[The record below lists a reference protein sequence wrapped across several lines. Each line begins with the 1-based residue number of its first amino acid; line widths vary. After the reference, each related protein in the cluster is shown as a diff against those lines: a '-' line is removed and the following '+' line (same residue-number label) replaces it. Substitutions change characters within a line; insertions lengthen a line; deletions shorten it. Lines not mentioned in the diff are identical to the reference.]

1 MVKKL
6 TGKNIGGMIFLLV
19 ILFIGLALGSYS
31 YTKSVSL
38 DGMKGTNKLHNQF
51 SDINVPKQQSNTQVN
66 TNCIQRDS
74 INNPA
79 ELLPA
84 PSNNQFSN
92 LQTNNSLQNVNLLKA
107 GHHIGIDTVGQSLR
121 NANLQLRSE
130 PANPRINVCPWNQS
144 TIEPDLVRRPLEI
157 GCGPKVC
164 AN

>member
-6 TGKNIGGMIFLLV
+6 TGKNIGGLIFLLV

-31 YTKSVSL
+31 NTKSVSL
-38 DGMKGTNKLHNQF
+38 DGMKGGNNIHHQYSAVSNP
-51 SDINVPKQQSNTQVN
+51 PKQSNAQVN
-66 TNCIQRDS
+66 SNCIQRDS
-74 INNPA
+74 ISNPA

-92 LQTNNSLQNVNLLKA
+92 LQQNNSLQNVNLLKA